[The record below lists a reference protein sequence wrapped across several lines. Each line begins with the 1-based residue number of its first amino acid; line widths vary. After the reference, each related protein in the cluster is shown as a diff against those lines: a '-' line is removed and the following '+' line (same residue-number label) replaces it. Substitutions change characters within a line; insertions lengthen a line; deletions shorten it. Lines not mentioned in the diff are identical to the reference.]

1 MRGDRIRR
9 PVGTEGGD
17 VILIP
22 LCLTNQ
28 ERGNVILKALELRFH
43 LPSQRRLDAY
53 DYSVPRQ
60 TTPAL
65 PEPRPDYVAVPGSAP
80 VG

>member
-1 MRGDRIRR
+1 MPGRNQPSGARCMTRCMLCKNAVNTQITRFMITGSRRDAGVRGDGIRR

-28 ERGNVILKALELRFH
+28 ERGNVILGFRF
-43 LPSQRRLDAY
+43 
-53 DYSVPRQ
+53 
-60 TTPAL
+60 
-65 PEPRPDYVAVPGSAP
+65 
-80 VG
+80 